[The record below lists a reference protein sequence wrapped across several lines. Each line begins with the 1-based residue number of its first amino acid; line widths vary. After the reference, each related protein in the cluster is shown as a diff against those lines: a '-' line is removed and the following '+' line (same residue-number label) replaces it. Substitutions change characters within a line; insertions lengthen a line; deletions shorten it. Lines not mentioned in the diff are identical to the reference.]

1 MTQRRPGGTVTLNVW
16 ADGWLPGYRY
26 ELSVSGTPL
35 TVIWPLALQQ
45 ATWSPGSP
53 ITRLM

>member
-1 MTQRRPGGTVTLNVW
+1 MLNAW

-26 ELSVSGTPL
+26 ELSLSATPL
-35 TVIWPLALQQ
+35 TVTWPLALQQ
-45 ATWSPGSP
+45 ATWSPGRP